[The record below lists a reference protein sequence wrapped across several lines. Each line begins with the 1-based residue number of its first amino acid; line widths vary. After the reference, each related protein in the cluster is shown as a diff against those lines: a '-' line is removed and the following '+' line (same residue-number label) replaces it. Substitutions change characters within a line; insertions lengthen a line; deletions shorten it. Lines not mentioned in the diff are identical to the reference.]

1 MLTLFKKLSEG
12 KKMAERNRLILWG
25 WFNLEIVKNKLIPD
39 MEKNILQ
46 YGVSSP
52 IAYKKFQK
60 NKYALNSLYFH
71 HSYAESD
78 IPIGQNYTKIVLMD
92 NYKILQNSIQTCHSE
107 VICFFTCNPKMQP
120 SEHAMRGHHELS
132 LIQFKQGIPRMI
144 YNELF
149 EITELPFSPAE
160 KQICLY

>member
-25 WFNLEIVKNKLIPD
+25 WFSLEIVKNKLIPD

-46 YGVSSP
+46 YGVS
-52 IAYKKFQK
+52 
-60 NKYALNSLYFH
+60 LNSLYFH

>member
-1 MLTLFKKLSEG
+1 
-12 KKMAERNRLILWG
+12 
-25 WFNLEIVKNKLIPD
+25 
-39 MEKNILQ
+39 
-46 YGVSSP
+46 
-52 IAYKKFQK
+52 
-60 NKYALNSLYFH
+60 
-71 HSYAESD
+71 
-78 IPIGQNYTKIVLMD
+78 MD

-107 VICFFTCNPKMQP
+107 VICFFTCEPKMQP
-120 SEHAMRGHHELS
+120 SEHAMRGHHEFS